1 MENQKRHL
9 RHTAMLSE
17 VIDRL
22 VHSPNNEHEPLSNFI
37 NDEFV
42 EVKDLIPSI
51 NPATGQTWIRIPNS
65 GKEDVNKAVAAANR
79 AFSSWSSTSA
89 QYRSNLLLKLADI
102 IEQNS
107 DGLAVLESRDQGKP
121 VKLARMIDIPRC
133 VHNFRFFATVILH
146 HTSASTVID
155 EPIRA
160 INYVRNDPIGVSGLI
175 SPWNLPLYLLSFKL
189 APALATGNTVV
200 CKPSELTSVTAW
212 VLMHAFREAG
222 FPAGVVNMVIGTGPS
237 TGQHLVE
244 HPDVPLVS
252 FTGSTVVGKKVGE
265 ICARLNKKVSLEMG
279 GKNAAII
286 YPSCDLT
293 KHLAT
298 IARSCFINQGE
309 ICLCTS
315 RIFVHS
321 SLYEN
326 FVEQLVNEAKKFTVG
341 DPSEDVTLGA
351 INSGEHFNKV
361 KSYITIAHKDGG
373 TVHCGGVVDMNGEL
387 RNGFFIAPTV
397 VTGLP
402 DSSRCMQEE
411 IFGPVVC
418 VTKFSSLEE
427 VTSRANNTC
436 YGLSATVWSENNE
449 ELINTAHR
457 LRVGTV
463 WCNTWLTRDL
473 NMPFGGT
480 KQSGMG
486 REGAVDSLHFFTEQK
501 TICIKM

>member
-1 MENQKRHL
+1 
-9 RHTAMLSE
+9 MLSE

-244 HPDVPLVS
+244 HPDVPL
-252 FTGSTVVGKKVGE
+252 
-265 ICARLNKKVSLEMG
+265 A
-279 GKNAAII
+279 
-286 YPSCDLT
+286 
-293 KHLAT
+293 
-298 IARSCFINQGE
+298 Q
-309 ICLCTS
+309 
-315 RIFVHS
+315 S
-321 SLYEN
+321 S
-326 FVEQLVNEAKKFTVG
+326 AKK
-341 DPSEDVTLGA
+341 S
-351 INSGEHFNKV
+351 V
-361 KSYITIAHKDGG
+361 KY
-373 TVHCGGVVDMNGEL
+373 VHG
-387 RNGFFIAPTV
+387 
-397 VTGLP
+397 
-402 DSSRCMQEE
+402 
-411 IFGPVVC
+411 
-418 VTKFSSLEE
+418 
-427 VTSRANNTC
+427 
-436 YGLSATVWSENNE
+436 
-449 ELINTAHR
+449 
-457 LRVGTV
+457 
-463 WCNTWLTRDL
+463 
-473 NMPFGGT
+473 
-480 KQSGMG
+480 
-486 REGAVDSLHFFTEQK
+486 
-501 TICIKM
+501 